1 MNRKPARLAVATL
14 VAVLSVFG
22 LAQAAPGA
30 AEAAGRTGGNG
41 WCC

>member
-14 VAVLSVFG
+14 VAVLSVLG
-22 LAQAAPGA
+22 LTQAAP
-30 AEAAGRTGGNG
+30 AAGNASARIGSGG

>member
-22 LAQAAPGA
+22 LSQAAPGGVA
-30 AEAAGRTGGNG
+30 SARTGGSG